1 MNIYDILKIVGT
13 AVVSYLLGSVSSAI
27 IVSKFF
33 GIKDI
38 RKHGSGNAGATNT
51 LRVAG
56 KKAALFTYLGDAL
69 KAVIA
74 VIGARL
80 IFDGSIENIAVYTA
94 ALFVVLGH
102 DFPVFFGFK
111 GGKGIVTSGAAILC
125 LDWRIGLAIHAVAFI
140 LMALT
145 RYVSLG
151 SVCAALSFFILT
163 VILHFGDIYAMSV
176 AFIMT
181 SVAVYLHRGNIVRL
195 IKGTERKL
203 GQKE

>member
-1 MNIYDILKIVGT
+1 MNTLDILKIVGT
-13 AVVSYLLGSVSSAI
+13 AVFSYLIGSISSAI
-27 IVSKFF
+27 IVGKFF

-80 IFDGSIENIAVYTA
+80 IFDGPTQNIAVYTA

-125 LDWRIGLAIHAVAFI
+125 LDWRIGLIIHAI
-140 LMALT
+140 ALVLIAVT

-151 SVCAALSFFILT
+151 SVSAAVAFLILT
-163 VILHFGDIYAMSV
+163 LIFHYGDIYAIII
-176 AFIMT
+176 AFIM
-181 SVAVYLHRGNIVRL
+181 SAVAIYLHRGNIKRL
-195 IKGTERKL
+195 INKTERKL
-203 GQKE
+203 GHKE

>member
-1 MNIYDILKIVGT
+1 MNTFDILKIVCT
-13 AVVSYLLGSVSSAI
+13 AVVSYLLGSISSAI

-56 KKAALFTYLGDAL
+56 KKAAAFTYLGDAL
-69 KAVIA
+69 KALIA
-74 VIGARL
+74 VLGARL
-80 IFDGSIENIAVYTA
+80 IFDGPVESIAVYTA

-140 LMALT
+140 IIALT

-151 SVCAALSFFILT
+151 SVTAAVSFFVLT
-163 VILHFGDIYAMSV
+163 AILHYGNIYAIIVS
-176 AFIMT
+176 FIMT
-181 SVAVYLHRGNIVRL
+181 AIAVYLHRGNIKRL